1 MKETTP
7 PASPAPLASFLKGLL
22 ALGAIWLVGALCDRM
37 WFALDHSVP
46 EWDQA
51 DYLTGSLN
59 YWRALQHP
67 EWFSGEWW
75 RSFWQLSSKVPPLT
89 YIAAA
94 TVQNLFGTGADQA
107 TLVQLLFSAILLGS
121 VYGLGVQ
128 LFDRRVGLWAAGCVM
143 LLPGLYRYRLE
154 FLLDYPLTAVVT
166 LSFCCLTAWRHQ
178 GLKVEGFNRQAAN
191 QRKGWLWAAV
201 FGLSL
206 GLALMV
212 KQTALFFLLT
222 PMLWV
227 GVAALRHRH
236 WGRLAQFMAALL
248 VSVLVFG
255 PWYRTNWLLMLTS
268 GKRATIDSAIA
279 EGDPALNTLDAWIYY
294 WKILPYLVSWPLLL
308 VPIVGL
314 LLYWGRSV
322 FSTYQKKQKTGTSI
336 PNPQSLIPITPYPQ
350 RGPRVPQSPIPNPS
364 PFKWL
369 AVFLVGAYLICS
381 LNINK
386 DARYVLPL
394 LPVLSLVLA
403 YGLTHWRSRWAK
415 GIRWGTASLV
425 ILLMLLNLFPLGG
438 AGLTQIL
445 SPRVQHLP
453 YLGAEWP
460 HPQVIAQITQTSPYL
475 RTTLGVLPSTPEIN
489 QHNLNYYGALK
500 NFQVYGRQVG
510 TRKKQVLQD
519 ARSLS
524 WFLTKTGDQGPVP
537 EAQAAIVQVIEQ
549 GPDFQLHKS
558 WTLPDS
564 STLKLYH
571 HRQQP
576 IQVIRRDVPPERL
589 HTSGGRIQLEQ
600 VTLPEK
606 APPGVPVPVTY
617 QWSGSWKQLQSG
629 IVLLTWQ
636 QAAQG
641 ASQNRWLHDHGIGM
655 GELHPGSLSASQ
667 MGKAG
672 ELGSGFQVTERM
684 SMLPPADIPAGTYT
698 LEATYLNRQTG
709 ETYPIPVPPVSL
721 SIDPTA
727 SATPAPEL
735 DLVTQLRTLAAELPK
750 GPKALEPVFEQTGR
764 INQYDPIQDY
774 LVQAEQALNYRL
786 QLEAKNLPW
795 AYALALSQVLQ
806 RDVEGAIAALKRVVQ
821 LDSQNPYAHAYLTFV
836 YLYQGRGKDAQNAIQ
851 PAVELNPN
859 LPEVQ
864 ALSGIAALLQGNI
877 FKAWHIFQ
885 ELRR

>member
-1 MKETTP
+1 V
-7 PASPAPLASFLKGLL
+7 
-22 ALGAIWLVGALCDRM
+22 VG
-37 WFALDHSVP
+37 
-46 EWDQA
+46 
-51 DYLTGSLN
+51 G
-59 YWRALQHP
+59 
-67 EWFSGEWW
+67 
-75 RSFWQLSSKVPPLT
+75 
-89 YIAAA
+89 
-94 TVQNLFGTGADQA
+94 
-107 TLVQLLFSAILLGS
+107 
-121 VYGLGVQ
+121 
-128 LFDRRVGLWAAGCVM
+128 
-143 LLPGLYRYRLE
+143 
-154 FLLDYPLTAVVT
+154 
-166 LSFCCLTAWRHQ
+166 
-178 GLKVEGFNRQAAN
+178 
-191 QRKGWLWAAV
+191 
-201 FGLSL
+201 
-206 GLALMV
+206 
-212 KQTALFFLLT
+212 
-222 PMLWV
+222 
-227 GVAALRHRH
+227 
-236 WGRLAQFMAALL
+236 
-248 VSVLVFG
+248 
-255 PWYRTNWLLMLTS
+255 
-268 GKRATIDSAIA
+268 
-279 EGDPALNTLDAWIYY
+279 
-294 WKILPYLVSWPLLL
+294 
-308 VPIVGL
+308 
-314 LLYWGRSV
+314 
-322 FSTYQKKQKTGTSI
+322 
-336 PNPQSLIPITPYPQ
+336 
-350 RGPRVPQSPIPNPS
+350 
-364 PFKWL
+364 
-369 AVFLVGAYLICS
+369 YLICS

-415 GIRWGTASLV
+415 GIRWGTASLA

-460 HPQVIAQITQTSPYL
+460 HPQVIAEITQTSPYL

-524 WFLTKTGDQGPVP
+524 WFVTKTGNQGPVP
-537 EAQAAIVQVIEQ
+537 EAQAAIVQVVEQ

-564 STLKLYH
+564 SILKLYH
-571 HRQQP
+571 HRQPP
-576 IQVIRRDVPPERL
+576 IQVIRRDVTPERL
-589 HTSGGRIQLEQ
+589 YKSGGRIQLEQ

-617 QWSGSWKQLQSG
+617 QWIGAWGQLQSG

-636 QAAQG
+636 QGAQG

-709 ETYPIPVPPVSL
+709 ETYPIAVPPVTL
-721 SIDPTA
+721 SIDPAA

-774 LVQAEQALNYRL
+774 LIQAEQALNYRL
-786 QLEAKNLPW
+786 RLEAKNLPW

-864 ALSGIAALLQGNI
+864 ALSGVAALLQGNI